1 LRLRD
6 GGTVSDYGVYRPSDA
21 YNVAQIYP
29 ALLLVGDRGLAA
41 DCVCWAA
48 FVSVLSQLKSLC
60 QLVGN
65 LSLIEIGILLVYMN
79 RRSEIW
85 LSTIRV
91 SCFCSIAAVCL
102 SVRCSGQVW
111 SALQQTEK
119 PPERLHGVLSRER
132 LIPPLRSASATL
144 KYSLDGRY
152 LLFQDPSGIFVL
164 SREPLKV
171 LGYIDAPNS
180 YVARFSGDSQSIVVV
195 SLALSYQRRAV
206 RDGQL
211 LESKQLP
218 IPDGCVDAQVSPD
231 AELLACYRPNFSLG
245 VLKLSTGQ
253 WIFSDVIQLVDD
265 PHSTVVP
272 IPLDIH
278 SPFAGP
284 FGFTYATDMKPL
296 ANRAIYGL
304 PMTFSPDG
312 STLIAGDAGDAIRV
326 DLAARRKTNLPAAIR
341 THLSGTVAIQNEA
354 RVLLIPVGNSGEP
367 SSMRSLTD
375 GSLLSTPNFRAASA
389 GLATDS
395 RYALLYDSGMPGARV
410 FDLEGNRQLETPKNI
425 AVDVRGGELALATDK
440 GDLFLYR
447 PPEREPFAS
456 VRLPLEGLPLLRS
469 AMVAPGFDKLAVAVD
484 GAGALFEIENGQRTS
499 DLPQFST
506 ANFEDAATA
515 FLLIQGHRR
524 GPTPPSVYSIDRV
537 DAGGAVFAETKNGE
551 ATFAIGPQAMLRLD
565 LPTGK
570 TSPAWTGGED
580 LLRSGGPV
588 LFEYSFEGNAG
599 RGMLMPQAGE
609 RLFSALPGGLPS
621 QGSLS
626 LSQVIG
632 IPFRLRALDPATGKE
647 LWSRSFTGLP
657 PIPFADPQGD
667 RLVLSWKANGA
678 GARGAAKHGAVAK
691 DLLKRAKLT
700 DHDSFV
706 EALDAQ
712 SGKSAGGVLVQSG
725 NGPADF
731 DAIFSTGD
739 AIIFSKN
746 AVRVYVYSMLDGQL
760 KAKLV
765 GIRPSAT
772 AKTNLLALETDSRQL
787 TIYDLSSGTKLDNQ
801 IFSDPI
807 VYTHFSADGQ
817 RLLVLTENQT
827 AFVLDMNGVRAAH

>member
-1 LRLRD
+1 M
-6 GGTVSDYGVYRPSDA
+6 SA
-21 YNVAQIYP
+21 
-29 ALLLVGDRGLAA
+29 
-41 DCVCWAA
+41 
-48 FVSVLSQLKSLC
+48 
-60 QLVGN
+60 
-65 LSLIEIGILLVYMN
+65 
-79 RRSEIW
+79 
-85 LSTIRV
+85 
-91 SCFCSIAAVCL
+91 
-102 SVRCSGQVW
+102 RCSGQEW
-111 SALQQTEK
+111 NALQQTEK
-119 PPERLHGVLSRER
+119 PPERLHGVLSRQR
-132 LIPPLRSASATL
+132 LSPSLRSTSAAL
-144 KYSLDGRY
+144 RYSPDGRH
-152 LLFQDPSGIFVL
+152 LLLQDPGGIFVL

-195 SLALSYQRRAV
+195 SMALSYQRRAV

-218 IPDGCVDAQVSPD
+218 IPDGCVDAQVSPNG
-231 AELLACYRPNFSLG
+231 ELLACYRPNFSLG

-253 WIFSDVIQLVDD
+253 WIFSDVIQQVD
-265 PHSTVVP
+265 PHLTVVP

-284 FGFTYATDMKPL
+284 FGFTYSSDMKPL
-296 ANRAIYGL
+296 ANRGIYGL

-312 STLIAGDAGDAIRV
+312 STLIAGDARDGIRV
-326 DLAARRKTNLPAAIR
+326 DLAARRKTSLPAAIR
-341 THLSGTVAIQNEA
+341 RNLSGTVAIQNEA
-354 RVLLIPVGNSGEP
+354 RVLLIPVGNPGEP
-367 SSMRSLTD
+367 SLRSLND

-395 RYALLYDSGMPGARV
+395 RYALLYDSGMQGARV
-410 FDLEGNRQLETPKNI
+410 FDVEGNRQLETPKNI
-425 AVDVRGGELALATDK
+425 AVDARGGELALATDK

-456 VRLPLEGLPLLRS
+456 VLLPLEGLPLLRS
-469 AMVAPGFDKLAVAVD
+469 AMVAPGFSQLAIAVD

-506 ANFEDAATA
+506 ANFEDPATA
-515 FLLIQGHRR
+515 FLLIQSHRR
-524 GPTPPSVYSIDRV
+524 GPTPPPVYSIDRV
-537 DAGGAVFAETKNGE
+537 DAGGAVFAETQNGE

-565 LPTGK
+565 LPTAK

-588 LFEYSFEGNAG
+588 LFEYSFESNAG

-609 RLFSALPGGLPS
+609 SLSSHLVGGRPS

-657 PIPFADPQGD
+657 PIPFGDPQGD

-678 GARGAAKHGAVAK
+678 GARGAAKHYAVAK
-691 DLLKRAKLT
+691 EVLKRAKLT
-700 DHDSFV
+700 DHDSFL

-712 SGKSAGGVLVQSG
+712 SGKSVGGVLVRSG

-731 DAIFSTGD
+731 DAIVSSGD
-739 AIIFSKN
+739 AIIASRD
-746 AVRVYVYSMLDGQL
+746 AVRVYLYSMLDGQL
-760 KAKLV
+760 KAKFV

-772 AKTNLLALETDSRQL
+772 AKTNLLALETDSREL
-787 TIYDLSSGTKLDNQ
+787 TIYDLSSGTKLDKQ

-827 AFVLDMNGVRAAH
+827 AFVLDMNVVRAPH

>member
-1 LRLRD
+1 
-6 GGTVSDYGVYRPSDA
+6 
-21 YNVAQIYP
+21 
-29 ALLLVGDRGLAA
+29 
-41 DCVCWAA
+41 
-48 FVSVLSQLKSLC
+48 
-60 QLVGN
+60 
-65 LSLIEIGILLVYMN
+65 MN

-91 SCFCSIAAVCL
+91 SCFWTIAAVCL
-102 SVRCSGQVW
+102 SARCSSQEW

-119 PPERLHGVLSRER
+119 LPERLHGVLSRQR
-132 LIPPLRSASATL
+132 LIPPLRSASTTL
-144 KYSLDGRY
+144 RYSPDGRY

-171 LGYIDAPNS
+171 LGYIDAPNT

-218 IPDGCVDAQVSPD
+218 IPDGCVDAQISPD
-231 AELLACYRPNFSLG
+231 AELFACYRPNFSLG

-284 FGFTYATDMKPL
+284 FGFTYSSDMKPL

-304 PMTFSPDG
+304 PMTFSTDG
-312 STLIAGDAGDAIRV
+312 STLIAGDERDAIRV
-326 DLAARRKTNLPAAIR
+326 DLAARRKTNLPSVIR
-341 THLSGTVAIQNEA
+341 RHLSGTVAIQNEA
-354 RVLLIPVGNSGEP
+354 RVLLIPVGNPSEP
-367 SSMRSLTD
+367 SLRSLTD
-375 GSLLSTPNFRAASA
+375 GSLLSVPNFRAASA
-389 GLATDS
+389 SLATDS
-395 RYALLYDSGMPGARV
+395 RYALLYDSGVQSARV

-456 VRLPLEGLPLLRS
+456 VLLPLEGFPLLRS
-469 AMVAPGFDKLAVAVD
+469 AMVAPGFDKLAIAVD
-484 GAGALFEIENGQRTS
+484 GAGALFEIETGQRTS
-499 DLPQFST
+499 DLPQFSS
-506 ANFEDAATA
+506 ANFENPATA
-515 FLLIQGHRR
+515 FLLIQGHRQ
-524 GPTPPSVYSIDRV
+524 GPTPPPIYSIDRV
-537 DAGGAVFAETKNGE
+537 DAGGAVFAEAKNGE
-551 ATFAIGPQAMLRLD
+551 ATFAIGPQEMLRLD
-565 LPTGK
+565 LPTAK
-570 TSPAWTGGED
+570 TSAAWTGGED

-588 LFEYSFEGNAG
+588 LFEYSFETNAG

-609 RLFSALPGGLPS
+609 SLSSPLFGGLPS
-621 QGSLS
+621 QGSFS

-700 DHDSFV
+700 DHDSFL

-712 SGKSAGGVLVQSG
+712 SGKSVGGVLVRGG

-731 DAIFSTGD
+731 DTIFSSGD
-739 AIIFSKN
+739 AIIFSRD

-787 TIYDLSSGTKLDNQ
+787 TIYDLSTGAKLDNQ

-807 VYTHFSADGQ
+807 VYAHFSADGQ
-817 RLLVLTENQT
+817 RLLVLTEDQT
-827 AFVLDMNGVRAAH
+827 AFVLDMNGVRATH

>member
-1 LRLRD
+1 
-6 GGTVSDYGVYRPSDA
+6 
-21 YNVAQIYP
+21 
-29 ALLLVGDRGLAA
+29 
-41 DCVCWAA
+41 
-48 FVSVLSQLKSLC
+48 
-60 QLVGN
+60 
-65 LSLIEIGILLVYMN
+65 MN

-85 LSTIRV
+85 LLTTRV
-91 SCFCSIAAVCL
+91 SCFCAIAAVCL
-102 SVRCSGQVW
+102 SARCSGQEW

-119 PPERLHGVLSRER
+119 PPERLHGVLSRQR
-132 LIPPLRSASATL
+132 LIPALRSANATL
-144 KYSLDGRY
+144 RYSPDGQY
-152 LLFQDPSGIFVL
+152 LLFQAPSGIFVL

-180 YVARFSGDSQSIVVV
+180 YLARFSGDSRSIVMV
-195 SLALSYQRRAV
+195 SLALAYQRRAV

-245 VLKLSTGQ
+245 VLKLSTEQ
-253 WIFSDVIQLVDD
+253 WIFSDVIQQAD
-265 PHSTVVP
+265 PHLTVVP

-284 FGFTYATDMKPL
+284 FGFTYSADMKPL

-304 PMTFSPDG
+304 PMSFSPD
-312 STLIAGDAGDAIRV
+312 SNTLIAGDSRDAIRV
-326 DLAARRKTNLPAAIR
+326 DLATRRKANLPAAIWR
-341 THLSGTVAIQNEA
+341 HLGGTIAIQNET
-354 RVLLIPVGNSGEP
+354 RVLLISVGNPGEP
-367 SSMRSLTD
+367 SMRSLTD
-375 GSLLSTPNFRAASA
+375 GSLLSTPSFRAASA

-395 RYALLYDSGMPGARV
+395 RYALLYDSGIQGARI

-425 AVDVRGGELALATDK
+425 AVDAYSGELALATDK
-440 GDLFLYR
+440 GELLLYHL
-447 PPEREPFAS
+447 PEREPFAS
-456 VRLPLEGLPLLRS
+456 VLLPLEGLPLLRS
-469 AMVAPGFDKLAVAVD
+469 AMIAPAFDKLAIAVD

-499 DLPQFST
+499 DLPQFSA
-506 ANFEDAATA
+506 ANFEDPTAA
-515 FLLIQGHRR
+515 FLLIQSHQR
-524 GPTPPSVYSIDRV
+524 GPTPPPAYSIDRV
-537 DAGGAVFAETKNGE
+537 QAGGAVFAETKNGE
-551 ATFAIGPQAMLRLD
+551 ATFATGPQATLRLD
-565 LPTGK
+565 LGTAQ
-570 TSPAWTGGED
+570 TSYAWTGGKD
-580 LLRSGGPV
+580 LLRPGGPV

-599 RGMLMPQAGE
+599 RGMLMPQAGQS
-609 RLFSALPGGLPS
+609 LFSALPGGLPS

-626 LSQVIG
+626 SSQVIG
-632 IPFRLRALDPATGKE
+632 MPFRLRALDPTTGKE
-647 LWSRSFTGLP
+647 VWSRSFTSLP

-678 GARGAAKHGAVAK
+678 GARGAAKHDAVAK

-700 DHDSFV
+700 DHDSFL

-712 SGKSAGGVLVQSG
+712 SGKSVGGVLVQAG

-731 DAIFSTGD
+731 DAIFSCGD
-739 AIIFSKN
+739 AIIFSRD
-746 AVRVYVYSMLDGQL
+746 AVRNYVYSMLDGQL
-760 KAKLV
+760 KAKLL

-787 TIYDLSSGTKLDNQ
+787 TIYDLSTGTKLDNQ

-827 AFVLDMNGVRAAH
+827 IFVLDMNGVRATD

>member
-1 LRLRD
+1 LSL
-6 GGTVSDYGVYRPSDA
+6 
-21 YNVAQIYP
+21 
-29 ALLLVGDRGLAA
+29 LAA
-41 DCVCWAA
+41 FAG
-48 FVSVLSQLKSLC
+48 VSSQLKRLC

-65 LSLIEIGILLVYMN
+65 LSLLEIGIPLVLMN

-91 SCFCSIAAVCL
+91 SCFCTIAALCL
-102 SVRCSGQVW
+102 SARCSGQEW
-111 SALQQTEK
+111 GALQQTEK
-119 PPERLHGVLSRER
+119 PPERLHGVLSRQR

-144 KYSLDGRY
+144 RYSPDGRY

-180 YVARFSGDSQSIVVV
+180 YAARFSGDSQSIVVV
-195 SLALSYQRRAV
+195 SLALSYQRWAV
-206 RDGQL
+206 RGKQL

-253 WIFSDVIQLVDD
+253 WIFSDMIQLVD
-265 PHSTVVP
+265 PHLTVVP
-272 IPLDIH
+272 IRLDIH

-312 STLIAGDAGDAIRV
+312 STLIAGDARDAIRV
-326 DLAARRKTNLPAAIR
+326 DLAARRKTNLPAAIQK
-341 THLSGTVAIQNEA
+341 HLSGTVAIQNAA
-354 RVLLIPVGNSGEP
+354 RALLIPVGNPGEP
-367 SSMRSLTD
+367 SMRSITD
-375 GSLLSTPNFRAASA
+375 GSLLSSPNFRAASA

-395 RYALLYDSGMPGARV
+395 RYALLYVSGMQGARV
-410 FDLEGNRQLETPKNI
+410 FDLEGNRQLETPENI

-440 GDLFLYR
+440 GGLFLYR
-447 PPEREPFAS
+447 PPAREPFAS
-456 VRLPLEGLPLLRS
+456 VLLPLEGLPLLRS
-469 AMVAPGFDKLAVAVD
+469 AMVAPGFDKLAIAVD

-506 ANFEDAATA
+506 ANFEDPATA
-515 FLLIQGHRR
+515 FFLIQGHRR
-524 GPTPPSVYSIDRV
+524 GPTPPPAYSIDRV
-537 DAGGAVFAETKNGE
+537 EAGGAVFAETKNDE

-565 LPTGK
+565 LRTAK

-609 RLFSALPGGLPS
+609 SLFSPLAGGLPS

-700 DHDSFV
+700 DHDSFL

-712 SGKSAGGVLVQSG
+712 SGKSVGGVLVQSG

-731 DAIFSTGD
+731 DAIFSSGD
-739 AIIFSKN
+739 AIIFSRD

-772 AKTNLLALETDSRQL
+772 AKTNLLALGTDSRQL
-787 TIYDLSSGTKLDNQ
+787 TIYDLSTGTKLDNQ
-801 IFSDPI
+801 TFSDPI
-807 VYTHFSADGQ
+807 VYTHFSRDGQ
-817 RLLVLTENQT
+817 RLLVLTKDQT